1 MNKNERL
8 IQMESVKNRERQQLT
23 SHHPWSSLCPQHADS
38 IALLYHIRE
47 SRSDISQ
54 PRGSCVS
61 SSRVMVVYKH
71 HQVDVLLLFSEA
83 ERLLDALLKGQRM
96 WIHPEAIGYEVSFN
110 AAQRKRN
117 AQRTV

>member
-1 MNKNERL
+1 
-8 IQMESVKNRERQQLT
+8 
-23 SHHPWSSLCPQHADS
+23 
-38 IALLYHIRE
+38 
-47 SRSDISQ
+47 
-54 PRGSCVS
+54 
-61 SSRVMVVYKH
+61 MVVYKH